1 MITVV
6 SIGPGDPSFLNEI
19 TVRTLRD
26 ASPLVLRT
34 GRHPL
39 SVWLETEGMA
49 FRTLD
54 HLYETSDDFDA
65 LSRAAAEE
73 LWSLSGTSPYLVY
86 AVSDVLTDRTV
97 DALFSSRPE
106 GGEVRL
112 VPGFSFADYYLPAC
126 RPFFS
131 TADIRIC
138 PAASF
143 DGTGL
148 TPSRP
153 LLITELNDEITAGEV
168 KQALAAWIRDEET
181 VMFLPGDGKALPV
194 PLYEL
199 DRQPFYDHLSAV
211 ACGPFSYEQRSRK
224 TLEDL
229 MEIMDRL
236 RAPGGCPWDRK
247 QTHQSLEPYVV
258 EEAWEVVGAAEENDP
273 LHLAEELGDLLFQ
286 VVFHTSIGK
295 SFDEFTMDDVLSAIC
310 QKMIRRHPH
319 VFVPASGSGAT
330 DAAVELPEAGTRIT
344 AEQVTDNWDK
354 IKQAETGSKTPL
366 EALKD
371 VSPALPALRYA
382 EKVLRKMKH
391 VPALP
396 DPAPAEIT
404 ESIRSLAEDLD
415 PALPVSELEK
425 RFAALLFACSRLSA
439 ALGLDSEILL
449 HEFTARLIRDCQ
461 TLEK

>member
-112 VPGFSFADYYLPAC
+112 VPGFSLADYYLPAC

-148 TPSRP
+148 QPSRP

-319 VFVPASGSGAT
+319 VFAPASGSGAT

-404 ESIRSLAEDLD
+404 ESIRSLAEGLD

>member
-148 TPSRP
+148 QPSRP

-319 VFVPASGSGAT
+319 VFAPASGAGAT

-404 ESIRSLAEDLD
+404 ESIRTLAEDLD

>member
-1 MITVV
+1 MHTKEEKMAAFGRLLDVM
-6 SIGPGDPSFLNEI
+6 DD
-19 TVRTLRD
+19 LR
-26 ASPLVLRT
+26 
-34 GRHPL
+34 
-39 SVWLETEGMA
+39 E
-49 FRTLD
+49 
-54 HLYETSDDFDA
+54 
-65 LSRAAAEE
+65 
-73 LWSLSGTSPYLVY
+73 
-86 AVSDVLTDRTV
+86 
-97 DALFSSRPE
+97 
-106 GGEVRL
+106 
-112 VPGFSFADYYLPAC
+112 
-126 RPFFS
+126 
-131 TADIRIC
+131 
-138 PAASF
+138 
-143 DGTGL
+143 
-148 TPSRP
+148 
-153 LLITELNDEITAGEV
+153 
-168 KQALAAWIRDEET
+168 K
-181 VMFLPGDGKALPV
+181 
-194 PLYEL
+194 
-199 DRQPFYDHLSAV
+199 
-211 ACGPFSYEQRSRK
+211 
-224 TLEDL
+224 
-229 MEIMDRL
+229 
-236 RAPGGCPWDRK
+236 CPWDRK

-319 VFVPASGSGAT
+319 VFAPASGSGAT

-404 ESIRSLAEDLD
+404 ESIRTLAEDLD

>member
-26 ASPLVLRT
+26 ASSLVLRT

-181 VMFLPGDGKALPV
+181 VLFLPGDGKALPV

-330 DAAVELPEAGTRIT
+330 DAAVELTEAGTRIT

>member
-148 TPSRP
+148 QPSRP

-330 DAAVELPEAGTRIT
+330 GAAVELPEAGTRIT

>member
-148 TPSRP
+148 QPSRP

-295 SFDEFTMDDVLSAIC
+295 SFDEFTMDDVLSDIC

-319 VFVPASGSGAT
+319 VFAPASGSGAT

-404 ESIRSLAEDLD
+404 ESIRSLAEGLD

>member
-73 LWSLSGTSPYLVY
+73 LWFLSGTSPYLVY

-148 TPSRP
+148 QPSRP

-295 SFDEFTMDDVLSAIC
+295 SFDEFTMDDVLSDIC

-319 VFVPASGSGAT
+319 VFAPASGSGAT

-354 IKQAETGSKTPL
+354 IKQAETGSKTQL

-404 ESIRSLAEDLD
+404 ESIRTLAEDLD

>member
-73 LWSLSGTSPYLVY
+73 LWFLSGTSPYLVY

-148 TPSRP
+148 QPSRP

-319 VFVPASGSGAT
+319 VFAPASGSGAT

>member
-148 TPSRP
+148 QPSRP

-319 VFVPASGSGAT
+319 VFAPASGSGAT

-404 ESIRSLAEDLD
+404 ESIRSLAEGLD

-439 ALGLDSEILL
+439 VMGLDSEILL

>member
-181 VMFLPGDGKALPV
+181 VLFLPGDGKVLPV

-319 VFVPASGSGAT
+319 VFAPASGSGAT

>member
-73 LWSLSGTSPYLVY
+73 LWFLSGTSPYLVY

-148 TPSRP
+148 QPSRP

-258 EEAWEVVGAAEENDP
+258 EEAWAVVGAAEENDP

-319 VFVPASGSGAT
+319 VFAPASGSGAT

>member
-148 TPSRP
+148 QPSRP

-319 VFVPASGSGAT
+319 VFAPASGSGAT

-425 RFAALLFACSRLSA
+425 RFAALLFACSRLSV

>member
-181 VMFLPGDGKALPV
+181 VLFLPGDGKVLPV

-330 DAAVELPEAGTRIT
+330 DAAVELTEAGTRIT

-391 VPALP
+391 VPVLP

>member
-97 DALFSSRPE
+97 DALFSSRSE

-148 TPSRP
+148 QPSRP

-181 VMFLPGDGKALPV
+181 VLFLPGDGKALPV

-319 VFVPASGSGAT
+319 VFAPASGSGAT

-425 RFAALLFACSRLSA
+425 RFAALLFACSRLSV

>member
-148 TPSRP
+148 QPSRP

-319 VFVPASGSGAT
+319 VFAPASGSGAT

-404 ESIRSLAEDLD
+404 ESIRTLAEDLD

>member
-6 SIGPGDPSFLNEI
+6 SIGPGDPSFLNVI

-39 SVWLETEGMA
+39 SAWLEAEGIS

-97 DALFSSRPE
+97 DALFSYRPE

-131 TADIRIC
+131 CLLIRIC

-148 TPSRP
+148 QPSRP

-168 KQALAAWIRDEET
+168 KQALSSWIRDEET
-181 VMFLPGDGKALPV
+181 VLFLPGDGKALPV

-295 SFDEFTMDDVLSAIC
+295 SFDEFTMDDVLSSIC

-319 VFVPASGSGAT
+319 VFAPASGSGAT

-354 IKQAETGSKTPL
+354 IKQAENGSKTPL

-461 TLEK
+461 ALEK

>member
-6 SIGPGDPSFLNEI
+6 SIGPGDPSFLNVI

-39 SVWLETEGMA
+39 SAWLETEGMA

-73 LWSLSGTSPYLVY
+73 LWSLSGISPDLVY

-148 TPSRP
+148 QPSRP

-330 DAAVELPEAGTRIT
+330 GAAVELPEAGTRIT

>member
-181 VMFLPGDGKALPV
+181 VLFLPGDGKVLPV

-319 VFVPASGSGAT
+319 VFAQASGSEAT

>member
-148 TPSRP
+148 QPSRP

-319 VFVPASGSGAT
+319 VFAPASGSGAT

>member
-19 TVRTLRD
+19 TVRALRD

-148 TPSRP
+148 QPSRP

-319 VFVPASGSGAT
+319 VFAPASGSGAT

-404 ESIRSLAEDLD
+404 ESIRSLAEGLD

>member
-6 SIGPGDPSFLNEI
+6 SIGPGDPSFLNVI

-106 GGEVRL
+106 GGEVQL

-148 TPSRP
+148 QPSRP

-181 VMFLPGDGKALPV
+181 VLFLPGDGKAPPV

-319 VFVPASGSGAT
+319 VFAPASVSGAT

>member
-148 TPSRP
+148 QPSRP

-319 VFVPASGSGAT
+319 VFAPASGSGAT

-404 ESIRSLAEDLD
+404 ESIRSLAEGLD

>member
-138 PAASF
+138 PASSF

-148 TPSRP
+148 QPSRP

-319 VFVPASGSGAT
+319 VFAPASGSGAT

-461 TLEK
+461 TLE

>member
-73 LWSLSGTSPYLVY
+73 LWFLSGTSPYLVY

-148 TPSRP
+148 QPSRP

-295 SFDEFTMDDVLSAIC
+295 SFDEFTMDDVLSDIC

-319 VFVPASGSGAT
+319 VFAPASGSGAT

-461 TLEK
+461 ALEK

>member
-181 VMFLPGDGKALPV
+181 VLFLPGDGKVLPV

-319 VFVPASGSGAT
+319 VFAPASGSGAT
-330 DAAVELPEAGTRIT
+330 DAAVELTEAGTRIT

>member
-106 GGEVRL
+106 GGEVQL

-148 TPSRP
+148 QPSRP

-181 VMFLPGDGKALPV
+181 VLFLPGDGKALPV

-319 VFVPASGSGAT
+319 VFAPASGSGAT

>member
-26 ASPLVLRT
+26 ASSLVLRT

-148 TPSRP
+148 QPSRP

-181 VMFLPGDGKALPV
+181 VLFLPGDGKALPV

-319 VFVPASGSGAT
+319 VFAPASGSGAT

-391 VPALP
+391 VPVLP

-425 RFAALLFACSRLSA
+425 RFATLLFACSRLSA

>member
-148 TPSRP
+148 QPSRP

-295 SFDEFTMDDVLSAIC
+295 SFDEFTMDDVLSDIC

-319 VFVPASGSGAT
+319 VFAPASGSGAT

-354 IKQAETGSKTPL
+354 IKQAETGSKTQL

-404 ESIRSLAEDLD
+404 ESIRTLAEDLD

>member
-319 VFVPASGSGAT
+319 VFAPASGSGAT

-461 TLEK
+461 ALEK

>member
-148 TPSRP
+148 QPSRP

-181 VMFLPGDGKALPV
+181 VLFLPGDGKALPV

-319 VFVPASGSGAT
+319 VFAPASGSGAT

>member
-148 TPSRP
+148 QPSRP

-319 VFVPASGSGAT
+319 VFAPASGSGAT

-404 ESIRSLAEDLD
+404 ESIRSLAEGLD
-415 PALPVSELEK
+415 PALPISELEK

>member
-86 AVSDVLTDRTV
+86 AVADVLTDRTV

-148 TPSRP
+148 QPSRP

-181 VMFLPGDGKALPV
+181 VMFLPGDGKALPF

-319 VFVPASGSGAT
+319 VFAPASGSGAT

-404 ESIRSLAEDLD
+404 ESIRSLAEGLD

>member
-181 VMFLPGDGKALPV
+181 VLFLPGDGKALPV

-319 VFVPASGSGAT
+319 VFAPASGSGAT

-354 IKQAETGSKTPL
+354 IKQAEIGSKTPL

-461 TLEK
+461 ALEK

>member
-148 TPSRP
+148 QPSRP

-181 VMFLPGDGKALPV
+181 VLFLPGDGKALPV

-295 SFDEFTMDDVLSAIC
+295 SFDEFTMDDVLSDIC

-319 VFVPASGSGAT
+319 VFAPASGSGAT

-404 ESIRSLAEDLD
+404 ESIRSLAEGLD

>member
-6 SIGPGDPSFLNEI
+6 SIGPGDPSFLNVI

-106 GGEVRL
+106 GGEVQL

-148 TPSRP
+148 QPSRP

-181 VMFLPGDGKALPV
+181 VLFLPGDGKALPV

-319 VFVPASGSGAT
+319 VFAPASGSGAT

-382 EKVLRKMKH
+382 EKLLRKMKH

>member
-6 SIGPGDPSFLNEI
+6 SIGPGDPSFLNVI

-34 GRHPL
+34 GCHPL

-148 TPSRP
+148 QPSRP

-181 VMFLPGDGKALPV
+181 VLFLPGDGKALPV

-224 TLEDL
+224 NLEDL
-229 MEIMDRL
+229 MEIIDRL

-319 VFVPASGSGAT
+319 VFAPASGSGAT
-330 DAAVELPEAGTRIT
+330 GAAVELPEAGTRIT

-461 TLEK
+461 ALEK

>member
-148 TPSRP
+148 QPSRP

-181 VMFLPGDGKALPV
+181 VLFLPGDGKALPV

-319 VFVPASGSGAT
+319 VFAPASGSGAT

-425 RFAALLFACSRLSA
+425 RFAALLFACSRLSV

-461 TLEK
+461 ALEK

>member
-319 VFVPASGSGAT
+319 VFAPASGSGAT

>member
-148 TPSRP
+148 QPSRP

-181 VMFLPGDGKALPV
+181 VLFLPGDGKALPV

-319 VFVPASGSGAT
+319 VFAPASGSGAT

-461 TLEK
+461 ALEK